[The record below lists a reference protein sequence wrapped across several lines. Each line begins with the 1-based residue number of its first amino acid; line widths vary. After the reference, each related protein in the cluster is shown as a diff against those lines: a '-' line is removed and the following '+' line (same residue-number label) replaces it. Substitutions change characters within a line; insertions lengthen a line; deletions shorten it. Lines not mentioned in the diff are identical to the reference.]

1 MTHREANTLHN
12 PFLRNGVFKAKLWID
27 CKSCKPDP
35 SLLTH
40 SEVALGFP
48 NQAWIDMLG
57 DAQHLRAI
65 DIKAPRAR
73 DLHPLAKLDLFH
85 LTLSYP
91 SFVKDWSFLRSM
103 SSLLR
108 LALDN
113 TLSLQDL
120 KPVQRL
126 SRLEVIRLSGG
137 FSKTLRLP
145 SLAPLAHL
153 ENLRAVL
160 LASLRFEDWSLFP
173 LFGLPDLKR
182 FDSPL
187 SCPKDQFHMLLRYNP
202 RLSSNLAEQT

>member
-1 MTHREANTLHN
+1 
-12 PFLRNGVFKAKLWID
+12 
-27 CKSCKPDP
+27 
-35 SLLTH
+35 
-40 SEVALGFP
+40 
-48 NQAWIDMLG
+48 
-57 DAQHLRAI
+57 
-65 DIKAPRAR
+65 
-73 DLHPLAKLDLFH
+73 
-85 LTLSYP
+85 
-91 SFVKDWSFLRSM
+91 M

-145 SLAPLAHL
+145 SLAPLAQPQ
-153 ENLRAVL
+153 NLRAVL